1 MNVLSRLRSR
11 GTSDGYTIPV
21 LTSLLLHGLAV
32 IAMVIVWPGK
42 TEERARPV
50 PAHIMAKV
58 YVPTPEP
65 VALKPKPAKKPATK
79 PKQKPVKKPEKKKPV
94 KVPEKKVPVKPVK
107 TDAERQKALAE
118 EQRRE
123 REAEQQRKA
132 EVARRTEEARR
143 LQEQE
148 MLAALERDQA
158 EQQRIADQLKTDAN
172 VVNGYVALIEQL
184 VRQNWSRPPSARKGM
199 TTKLRVR
206 LTPTG
211 EIVSIETLKGS
222 GNPAFDDSAIRAVQK
237 AAPFRELGQ
246 LESRLFESHFR
257 AFNFYFDPQDLLE

>member
-1 MNVLSRLRSR
+1 VNVLSKLRSR
-11 GTSDGYTIPV
+11 GVSDGYTIPV

-32 IAMVIVWPGK
+32 VAMVIVWPGK
-42 TEERARPV
+42 TEERVRPV

-65 VALKPKPAKKPATK
+65 VAPKPKPVKK
-79 PKQKPVKKPEKKKPV
+79 PKQKSVKKPEKKTPV
-94 KVPEKKVPVKPVK
+94 KTPEKKVPVKPVK
-107 TDAERQKALAE
+107 SDVDRKKALAE
-118 EQRRE
+118 QQRRE
-123 REAEQQRKA
+123 REAEKQREAEAARKA
-132 EVARRTEEARR
+132 EEAQR

-158 EQQRIADQLKTDAN
+158 EQQRIAEQLKTDAN

-184 VRQNWSRPPSARKGM
+184 VRQNWSRPPSARQGM
-199 TTKLRVR
+199 TVKLRVR

>member
-1 MNVLSRLRSR
+1 MNVLSKLRRR

-32 IAMVIVWPGK
+32 VAMVIVWPGK
-42 TEERARPV
+42 TEERVRPV
-50 PAHIMAKV
+50 PTHIMAKV

-65 VALKPKPAKKPATK
+65 VIPKPKPVKKPR
-79 PKQKPVKKPEKKKPV
+79 QKPVKKPEKKTPV
-94 KVPEKKVPVKPVK
+94 KTPEKKVPVKPVK
-107 TDAERQKALAE
+107 SDVDRKKALAE
-118 EQRRE
+118 QQRRE
-123 REAEQQRKA
+123 REAEKRRDA
-132 EVARRTEEARR
+132 EAARQAEEAQR

-148 MLAALERDQA
+148 MLAALERDQV
-158 EQQRIADQLKTDAN
+158 EQQRIAEQLKTDAN

-199 TTKLRVR
+199 TVKLRVR

>member
-1 MNVLSRLRSR
+1 
-11 GTSDGYTIPV
+11 
-21 LTSLLLHGLAV
+21 
-32 IAMVIVWPGK
+32 MVIVWPGK

-58 YVPTPEP
+58 YVPAPEP
-65 VALKPKPAKKPATK
+65 VAPKPKPAKKPATK

-118 EQRRE
+118 QQRRE
-123 REAEQQRKA
+123 REAERQRKA
-132 EVARRTEEARR
+132 EAARRAEEAQR

-158 EQQRIADQLKTDAN
+158 EQQRIAEQLKTDAN
-172 VVNGYVALIEQL
+172 VVNGYVALIQEL
-184 VRQNWSRPPSARKGM
+184 LRQNWSRPPSAQKGM
-199 TTKLRVR
+199 RVTLKIR

-211 EIVSIETLKGS
+211 EVVSIKVDGQGS
-222 GNPAFDDSAIRAVQK
+222 GNVAFDESAIRAVQK
-237 AAPFRELGQ
+237 ISPIRELSQ
-246 LESRLFESHFR
+246 LNSRLFEQNFR
-257 AFNFYFDPQDLLE
+257 ELTLEFNPQDL

>member
-1 MNVLSRLRSR
+1 MNVLSKLRSR
-11 GTSDGYTIPV
+11 GISDGYTIPV

-32 IAMVIVWPGK
+32 VAMVIVWPGK
-42 TEERARPV
+42 TDERVRPV
-50 PAHIMAKV
+50 PTHIMAKV

-65 VALKPKPAKKPATK
+65 VAPKPKK
-79 PKQKPVKKPEKKKPV
+79 KPVKKPEKKKTV
-94 KVPEKKVPVKPVK
+94 KMPEKKVQVKPVK
-107 TDAERQKALAE
+107 SEAERQKALAE
-118 EQRRE
+118 QQRRE
-123 REAEQQRKA
+123 REAEKRREAEAARKA
-132 EVARRTEEARR
+132 EEAQR

-158 EQQRIADQLKTDAN
+158 EQQRIAEQLKTDAN

-199 TTKLRVR
+199 TVKLRVR

>member
-1 MNVLSRLRSR
+1 
-11 GTSDGYTIPV
+11 
-21 LTSLLLHGLAV
+21 
-32 IAMVIVWPGK
+32 
-42 TEERARPV
+42 
-50 PAHIMAKV
+50 MAKV

-65 VALKPKPAKKPATK
+65 VAPKPKPVKK
-79 PKQKPVKKPEKKKPV
+79 PKQKPVKKPEKKTPV
-94 KVPEKKVPVKPVK
+94 KKPEKKVPVKPVK
-107 TDAERQKALAE
+107 SDVDRKKALAE
-118 EQRRE
+118 QQRRE
-123 REAEQQRKA
+123 REAEKQREAEAARKA
-132 EVARRTEEARR
+132 EEAQR

-158 EQQRIADQLKTDAN
+158 EQQRIAEQLKTDAN

-184 VRQNWSRPPSARKGM
+184 VRQNWSRPPSARQGM
-199 TTKLRVR
+199 TVKLRVR